1 MKQKTAPRNEYDTL
15 KSEYFPPTILPE
27 VLTISEAELGL
38 RYPVREELWKRAKNG
53 FSLVDPR
60 MRHVTPGDLTVLNNL
75 ELYLGAHADG
85 SAVTLRQGQVPVF
98 KSLVTF
104 FERGLKSGYVVV
116 PTRGGKTVIFV
127 ELAETVGKK
136 TLILVPTKELIKQT
150 SDRVKTFAPNLDVG
164 VHSGNLKEG
173 LEHQVVISTYSYW
186 MSAVKRGSIKPGD
199 FPLLILDE
207 AHEILSTKK
216 RLLIEPFL
224 ESDTVIGFTATDKYS
239 DKKCLNRVLKHL
251 IHRMQITEAINLG
264 LITPYT
270 IMTAQTRID
279 LSSVRTDFSKGDFNQ
294 SDLEFALNRPELTA
308 DSIELY
314 KSHFA
319 GQSGIISCCG
329 VDHAKAVADG
339 FNKAGISAAA
349 IWGEMNNK
357 DRKNAIDAHLA
368 GEIHILTNAKL
379 LLTGYDNERVS
390 FIFNLMPTMS
400 LKHATQRGGRPLTLN
415 SEDPD
420 KVGTIVEFLHHDP
433 GKRRKQMTF
442 LDATHHVSY
451 GRVSPK
457 QRTIPKRKDNKNNKI
472 QITTDPNQV
481 KQVID
486 LHSEGTQSIQRKV
499 AHESDSV
506 NLAIKA
512 LQLDRARLFLSIG
525 YTTLLLE
532 QETENR
538 KSAAAK
544 QISKLLTQAA
554 SDVKKR
560 FKLISKEPL
569 SALRIDQLGQ
579 DNREILLHI
588 ERKFRGAAVSPP
600 QLVTLRNLYRK
611 ERGNLYALFS
621 DISSGLNLP
630 NDITAQD
637 LFRHIDSRCTEG
649 KLSDERITELNRC
662 TGCDWQQ
669 KVALALKKEIIP
681 IEKKIFSRWDAFSS
695 VMEQVDVIERELRN
709 LERSLLQATKQ
720 IVWEEIQQFKG
731 RSLTLNDLKQEAWSL
746 ALPHIDHFLFEGERS
761 RFSTYL
767 SRKLRS
773 ELRESLKAADHAA
786 LNLYFTENYQEARE
800 NFLNGTEKPNEFHAD
815 VLLHFPSPVSFLGEL
830 SDIERELIVGSPS
843 DVSDSDC
850 SILDASEF
858 LGREHHYRNR
868 GEAPTDSEEITE
880 HRDLLESSLAN
891 LGYREREILKARY
904 FDKVT
909 LEEAASMFHI
919 TRERV
924 RQIEAKAIRKL
935 QNVFLRLEIQENT

>member
-1 MKQKTAPRNEYDTL
+1 MKQTSSPQTERDSL
-15 KSEYFPPTILPE
+15 KAEYFPPRVLPDAHD
-27 VLTISEAELGL
+27 LTDAELAQ
-38 RYPVREELWKRAKNG
+38 RYPVREELWRRAQNG

-60 MRHVTPGDLTVLNNL
+60 MRHVTAEDLGILNNL

-85 SAVTLRQGQVPVF
+85 SSVTLRQGQVPVF

-104 FERGLKSGYVVV
+104 FERGLKSGFVVV

-150 SDRVKTFAPNLDVG
+150 SDRVKTFAPILDVG
-164 VHSGNLKEG
+164 IHSGNLKEG
-173 LEHQVVISTYSYW
+173 LDHQVVISTYSYW

-207 AHEILSTKK
+207 AHEILSSKK
-216 RLLIEPFL
+216 RQLIEPFL

-239 DKKCLNRVLKHL
+239 DKKSLNRVLKHL

-270 IMTAQTRID
+270 IMTAQTRVD
-279 LSSVRTDFSKGDFNQ
+279 LSSVRTDFSRGDFNEA
-294 SDLEFALNRPELTA
+294 DLELALNRPEITA

-314 KSHFA
+314 QSYFD

-329 VDHAKAVADG
+329 VDHAKAVANA

-349 IWGEMNNK
+349 IWGEMNN
-357 DRKNAIDAHLA
+357 DARKKAIDAHLT
-368 GEIHILTNAKL
+368 GGIKILTNAKL
-379 LLTGYDNERVS
+379 LLTGYDNEKVS
-390 FIFNLMPTMS
+390 FIFNLKPTMS
-400 LKHATQRGGRPLTLN
+400 LKHTTQRGGRPLTLN

-420 KVGTIVEFLHHDP
+420 KVGTIVEFLHYDP

-451 GRVSPK
+451 GRVPPK
-457 QRTIPKRKDNKNNKI
+457 QRTVPERKNQNKNKI

-486 LHSEGTQSIQRKV
+486 SHSEGTQSIQRKV

-512 LQLDRARLFLSIG
+512 LQLDRTRLFLSIG

-554 SDVKKR
+554 NDVKKR

-588 ERKFRGAAVSPP
+588 ERKFRGASVSPP

-611 ERGNLYALFS
+611 ERGNLYALFL
-621 DISSGLNLP
+621 DISSGLKLP
-630 NDITAQD
+630 NDIAAQD

-649 KLSDERITELNRC
+649 KLSNERITELNRC

-669 KVALALKKEIIP
+669 MVALALKKEIIP

-695 VMEQVDVIERELRN
+695 VMEQVDIIEGELRN
-709 LERSLLQATKQ
+709 LERSLLHATKQ
-720 IVWEEIQQFKG
+720 IVSEEIQQFKG
-731 RSLTLNDLKQEAWSL
+731 RSLTLDDLKQEAWSL

-786 LNLYFTENYQEARE
+786 LNLYFTENYQEVLE
-800 NFLNGTEKPNEFHAD
+800 NFVNGTQKPNEFHPD

-830 SDIERELIVGSPS
+830 RDIERELIVGSPS
-843 DVSDSDC
+843 DVSESDC

-858 LGREHHYRNR
+858 LGREHYYRNR
-868 GEAPTDSEEITE
+868 GEAPTDSEKSAE

-904 FDKVT
+904 FDKLT
-909 LEEAASMFHI
+909 LEETASIFHI

-924 RQIEAKAIRKL
+924 RQIESKAIRKL
-935 QNVFLRLEIQENT
+935 QSAFLRVGIQEHG